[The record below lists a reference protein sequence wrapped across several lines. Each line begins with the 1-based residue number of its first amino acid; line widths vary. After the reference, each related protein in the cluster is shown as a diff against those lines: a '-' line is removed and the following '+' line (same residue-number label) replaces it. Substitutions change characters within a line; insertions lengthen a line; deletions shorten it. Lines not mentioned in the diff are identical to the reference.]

1 MSSSKRSSF
10 PWLVILVLVIGG
22 AYWWYAHRD
31 EDGFPLLRRS
41 IESDTMQ
48 VFRVPGGSL
57 STAGLTKTEQFS
69 KKDEDEWWGTTSS
82 VIRLDATYRYDIE
95 LRADWKFVFDPERN
109 VAFVVVP
116 ELKPQLPVS
125 IDSSTIQE
133 ETSSGWA
140 RFDKWEHLAAL
151 RKKISREL
159 EKKANGRDYRDVVRG
174 QARLTVE
181 EFVSDWLVRQPEI
194 AFKERPVVK
203 VYFET
208 EEGIPF
214 PKGRSLS
221 DFVP

>member
-1 MSSSKRSSF
+1 M
-10 PWLVILVLVIGG
+10 VVLALAAGG
-22 AYWWYAHRD
+22 AYWWITEGGD
-31 EDGFPLLRRS
+31 KGFPLPRKP
-41 IESDTMQ
+41 IGSDTLR

-69 KKDEDEWWGTTSS
+69 KKDEDDWWGTTSS

-95 LRADWKFVFDPERN
+95 LRSDWKFVFDPERN

-125 IDSSTIQE
+125 INSGTIQE

-151 RKKISREL
+151 RREISAEL

-181 EFVSDWLVRQPEI
+181 EFVSDWLVRQPDHSG
-194 AFKERPVVK
+194 KERPVVK

-214 PKGRSLS
+214 PKGRTLS